1 MSSNPKGMSK
11 PRIGITIGDV
21 NGIGPEVTIKALADS
36 RLLNQFTPVIFGS
49 TKVLSYYK
57 KAFDIKDFDYTQ
69 YRDEKIN
76 PNKINVVNCWEEMIE
91 INAGQET
98 KEAGNAALLALTT
111 SVDYLKKNL
120 IDAVVTAPISKN
132 NIQSDTF
139 KFPGHTEFYTTNFDA
154 KDSLMFLTSDGLR
167 VGVVTGHIPLKEVSA
182 KITKE
187 LIQQKLKI
195 MEESLIK
202 DYGIK
207 KPRIAVMGLNP
218 HAGEN
223 GLLGEE
229 DEKIIRPAVTELK
242 NKGKLIFGPFPAD
255 GFFGKGDYKKF
266 DAILAMYHDQGLVP
280 FKTLAF
286 NSGVNFTAGL
296 PIIRTSPDHGTAF
309 DIAGKGE
316 ADERSMREAI
326 FMACDIY
333 KNRKELEQIS

>member
-1 MSSNPKGMSK
+1 MSSNPKGTDK

-69 YRDEKIN
+69 YRGDKLQH
-76 PNKINVVNCWEEMIE
+76 NKINVVNCWEEMIE

-111 SVDYLKKNL
+111 SVDYLKKEL

-132 NIQSDTF
+132 NIQSETF
-139 KFPGHTEFYTTNFDA
+139 KFPGHTEFYTQNFEA

-167 VGVVTGHIPLKEVSA
+167 VGVVTGHIPLKDVSK

-195 MEESLIK
+195 MEESLVK
-202 DYGIK
+202 DFGIK

-229 DEKIIRPAVTELK
+229 DEKIIRPAITELK

-266 DAILAMYHDQGLVP
+266 DGILAMYHDQGLVP

-296 PIIRTSPDHGTAF
+296 SIIRTSPDHGTAF

-326 FMACDIY
+326 FMACDVY
-333 KNRKELEQIS
+333 KNRQELEQTS

>member
-1 MSSNPKGMSK
+1 MSSNPKGENK
-11 PRIGITIGDV
+11 PRIGITIGDL
-21 NGIGPEVTIKALADS
+21 NGIGPEVIIKALADS
-36 RLLNQFTPVIFGS
+36 RLLNQFIPIIFGS

-57 KAFDIKDFDYTQ
+57 KAFDISDFDYTQ
-69 YRDEKIN
+69 YRSEKFHS
-76 PNKINVVNCWEEMIE
+76 NKINVVNCWEEMIE
-91 INAGQET
+91 INAGLET
-98 KEAGNAALLALTT
+98 KEAGNAAYLALTT
-111 SVDYLKKNL
+111 SVDYLKKDL

-139 KFPGHTEFYTTNFDA
+139 KFPGHTEFYTQSFEAN
-154 KDSLMFLTSDGLR
+154 DSLMFLTSDDLR
-167 VGVVTGHIPLKEVSA
+167 VGVVTGHIPLKEVSE
-182 KITKE
+182 KISKE
-187 LIQQKLKI
+187 LIQRKLKI

-202 DYGIK
+202 DFGIR

-229 DEKIIRPAVTELK
+229 DEKIIKPAIAELK

-266 DAILAMYHDQGLVP
+266 DGILAMYHDQGLVP
-280 FKTLAF
+280 FKTLVF

-309 DIAGKGE
+309 DIAGKGI

-326 FMACDIY
+326 FMACDIF
-333 KNRKELEQIS
+333 KNRNEQIS

>member
-1 MSSNPKGMSK
+1 MSSNPKGTDK

-69 YRDEKIN
+69 YRGDKLQH
-76 PNKINVVNCWEEMIE
+76 NKINVVNCWEEMIE

-98 KEAGNAALLALTT
+98 REAGNAALLALTT
-111 SVDYLKKNL
+111 SVDYLKKDL

-132 NIQSDTF
+132 NIQSETF
-139 KFPGHTEFYTTNFDA
+139 KFPGHTEFYTQNFEA

-167 VGVVTGHIPLKEVSA
+167 VGVVTGHIPLKDVSK

-195 MEESLIK
+195 MEESLVK
-202 DYGIK
+202 DFGIK

-229 DEKIIRPAVTELK
+229 DEKIIRPAITELK

-266 DAILAMYHDQGLVP
+266 DGILAMYHDQGLVP

-296 PIIRTSPDHGTAF
+296 SIIRTSPDHGTAF

-326 FMACDIY
+326 FMACDVY
-333 KNRKELEQIS
+333 KNRQELEQTS

>member
-1 MSSNPKGMSK
+1 MSSNPKGTDK

-69 YRDEKIN
+69 YRGDKLQH
-76 PNKINVVNCWEEMIE
+76 NKINVVNCWEEMIE

-98 KEAGNAALLALTT
+98 REAGNAALLALTT
-111 SVDYLKKNL
+111 SVDYLKKDL

-132 NIQSDTF
+132 NIQSETF
-139 KFPGHTEFYTTNFDA
+139 KFPGHTEFYTQNFEA

-167 VGVVTGHIPLKEVSA
+167 VGVVTGHIPLKDVSK

-195 MEESLIK
+195 MEESLVK
-202 DYGIK
+202 DFGIK

-229 DEKIIRPAVTELK
+229 DEKIIRPAITELK

-266 DAILAMYHDQGLVP
+266 DGILAMYHDQGLVP

-326 FMACDIY
+326 FMACDVY
-333 KNRKELEQIS
+333 KNRQELEQTS